1 MSRILAQAQQ
11 WHLVDARNMVVGRL
25 ATHLSRLLM
34 GKHKPLYMPNSAECG
49 DHVVVVNAAHAVL
62 TGSKFESKVYY
73 WHTGY
78 PGGLKQTTPK
88 RLHER
93 GKPEQ
98 VLLRAV
104 NGMLPKNR
112 LRKHRR
118 RRLRVFAEDEHPFA
132 EQLAGATPLVFE
144 DAISRLEETRVWGW
158 ADEDAS
164 YDEDYVF
171 EGADYREEDRLAPD
185 QWLVDAEEAEG
196 DLPQA

>member
-25 ATHLSRLLM
+25 ATHLSRMLM

-49 DHVVVVNAAHAVL
+49 DHVVVVNARHAVL
-62 TGSKFESKVYY
+62 TGSKFEQKVYY
-73 WHTGY
+73 WHTGHA
-78 PGGLKQTTPK
+78 GGLKQTTPQ

-118 RRLRVFAEDEHPFA
+118 RRLRVFSDEEHPFA
-132 EQLAGATPLVFE
+132 EQLAGAAPLVFE
-144 DAISRLEETRVWGW
+144 DAVSRLEETRVWGW

-171 EGADYREEDRLAPD
+171 EGADYREDRLGPD
-185 QWLVDAEEAEG
+185 PWLLPAKDAESG
-196 DLPQA
+196 SQQA